1 MSLKSNPIQT
11 HSIFTTVLTHFW
23 SILEPSSPPG
33 GEWSTIYLKLQV
45 QIFCFGTIRNA
56 SCHLL
61 ASFGF
66 LVHIEVLL
74 VVGLGL
80 PLYAESAFPTDIFNS
95 SCHSARPHDTES
107 PWRWCKKENRFECR
121 QEGWWFQE
129 DSPSSIFFQTSIG
142 ELKRSGKNEKHQ
154 QKTDLQHF
162 YFDQLT
168 RSTGLDRTFWMA
180 NNNRSDCE
188 CRHNKKLWTIGF
200 HRTLSGKFQVGRTI
214 RCSIN
219 QSTTIHLFPVSLLLR
234 F

>member
-33 GEWSTIYLKLQV
+33 GEWRTIYLKLQV

-107 PWRWCKKENRFECR
+107 PVKMMQKRKSLWMSTRRMMVSRGFSQFDIFSNIHWTT
-121 QEGWWFQE
+121 QEKWQE
-129 DSPSSIFFQTSIG
+129 WKAPAEDGFTTLFF
-142 ELKRSGKNEKHQ
+142 
-154 QKTDLQHF
+154 
-162 YFDQLT
+162 
-168 RSTGLDRTFWMA
+168 RSTDTF
-180 NNNRSDCE
+180 N
-188 CRHNKKLWTIGF
+188 WTGQDI
-200 HRTLSGKFQVGRTI
+200 LNGK
-214 RCSIN
+214 
-219 QSTTIHLFPVSLLLR
+219 
-234 F
+234 